1 VQIVPLQAVENQTLY
16 ITLNNQNVQ
25 INVYQKNTGLFID
38 LYPAAQGSAPIIAG
52 VLCQNLRLIVI
63 SAYLG
68 FIGDLTFFDNQG
80 TSDPFWTGL
89 GSRYS
94 LIYLAPGD
102 IPSNSLVV
110 SEGET

>member
-1 VQIVPLQAVENQTLY
+1 MNIVPLKAVENQTLF
-16 ITLNNQNVQ
+16 ITLNEQSSQ
-25 INVYQKNTGLFID
+25 INLYQKNTGLYLD
-38 LYPAAQGSAPIIAG
+38 LYVNNAPIIAG

-80 TSDPFWTGL
+80 ASDPFWTGL
-89 GSRYS
+89 GARYS
-94 LIYLAPGD
+94 LVYLAPGD
-102 IPSNSLVV
+102 IPSNSLVA